1 MQTEILNAF
10 SRLFVFTKTP
20 IADTLSIGF
29 TYKKDGRDE
38 VEYLSI
44 RPSVVSA
51 SSPMRAIVSCF
62 IDMTNAY
69 SSYIMRIYKLMEA
82 TFTKTTRVI

>member
-1 MQTEILNAF
+1 MQSEILNAF
-10 SRLFVFTKTP
+10 TKLFVFTKTP

-29 TYKKDGRDE
+29 TYKKDGKDE

-44 RPSVVSA
+44 RPSVVNS

-62 IDMTNAY
+62 IDMSSAY
-69 SSYIMRIYKLMEA
+69 SSYIMRTYKLMEA
-82 TFTKTTRVI
+82 TFTKTTRIF